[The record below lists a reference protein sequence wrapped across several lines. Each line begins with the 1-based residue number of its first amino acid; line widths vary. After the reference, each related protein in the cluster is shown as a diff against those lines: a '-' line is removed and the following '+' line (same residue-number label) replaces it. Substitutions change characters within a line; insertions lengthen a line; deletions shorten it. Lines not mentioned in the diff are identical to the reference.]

1 MADFDATHS
10 DLPDFSRHRRQAL
23 RWLGATPMF
32 GAAASLAGIAA
43 LASPNAAHAA
53 SVDLTS
59 VTLVLGDQAGGT
71 RALAEAAKV
80 LDGTPYAYRWAN
92 FQGAAPLF
100 EAQRSGAVDLA
111 PAGDLPVLAAAVGD
125 PTLKIVATRA
135 GSGASLG
142 ILVPEHSSLRS
153 VAELKGRTVFIS
165 SARGSISQFQ
175 LYGALAEAG
184 LLRDDVTVRFILP
197 VDAFAA
203 FASGAIEVWATF
215 DPYYGIAVQRGARVL
230 RDGSGIN
237 SGLGFITASG
247 QAVADPRKRLAIAD
261 VLLRLQRAG
270 DWALAHP
277 DAYAQIYASLTR
289 APLDAARKITTRAAL
304 KQHFVADADIAV
316 LQKVAD
322 SAYRDAILPK
332 RIDVRAISDT
342 RIGAG

>member
-1 MADFDATHS
+1 MAGSISTS
-10 DLPDFSRHRRQAL
+10 FSARRRALKLLSAVPACAVAGAFNSLGVQA
-23 RWLGATPMF
+23 AE
-32 GAAASLAGIAA
+32 LA
-43 LASPNAAHAA
+43 P
-53 SVDLTS
+53 

-80 LDGTPYAYRWAN
+80 LDGAPYAFRWAN

-100 EAQRSGAVDLA
+100 EAQRAGAVDLA

-125 PTLKIVATRA
+125 PTLKIVATRV
-135 GSGASLG
+135 GSGEQLG
-142 ILVPEHSSLRS
+142 ILVAQDSKIRT
-153 VAELKGRTVFIS
+153 VADLKGRTVFVS

-184 LLRDDVTVRFILP
+184 LSKEDVNVRFILP

-203 FASGAIEVWATF
+203 FASGSIEVWATF
-215 DPYYGIAVQRGARVL
+215 DPYYGIAVQRGARIL
-230 RDGSGIN
+230 RDGTGIN

-247 QAVADPRKRLAIAD
+247 AALAEPRKRAAIAD
-261 VLLRLQRAG
+261 VLLRFQRAG

-289 APLDAARKITTRAAL
+289 SPLDAAKRITQRASL
-304 KQHFVADADIAV
+304 KQHFINEADISA

-322 SAYRDAILPK
+322 SANRDAILPR

-342 RIGAG
+342 RIATA

>member
-1 MADFDATHS
+1 MTASARTSFQMRRRLLAAGSVLAATALVGPRHARAAD
-10 DLPDFSRHRRQAL
+10 
-23 RWLGATPMF
+23 
-32 GAAASLAGIAA
+32 
-43 LASPNAAHAA
+43 
-53 SVDLTS
+53 S

-100 EAQRSGAVDLA
+100 EAQRAGAVDLA

-125 PTLKIVATRA
+125 PSLRIVATRV
-135 GSGASLG
+135 GSGAQLG
-142 ILVPEHSSLRS
+142 ILVPPHSSIQT
-153 VAELKGRTVFIS
+153 VADLKGRTVFVS

-184 LLRDDVTVRFILP
+184 LSKDDVSVRFILP

-203 FASGAIEVWATF
+203 FASGSIEAWATF
-215 DPYYGIAVQRGARVL
+215 DPYYGIAAQHGARVL

-237 SGLGFITASG
+237 SGLGFFTAPR
-247 QAVADPRKRLAIAD
+247 AALADPRKRVAIAD
-261 VLLRLQRAG
+261 ALLRLQRAG

-277 DAYAQIYASLTR
+277 DAYAQIYATLTR
-289 APLDAARKITTRAAL
+289 SPLDAARQITRRASL
-304 KQHFVADADIAV
+304 KQRFVADADIDA

-322 SAYRDAILPK
+322 RASRDQILPR
-332 RIDVRAISDT
+332 RIDVRAITDT
-342 RIGAG
+342 HIGGA

>member
-1 MADFDATHS
+1 MAGSIPAS
-10 DLPDFSRHRRQAL
+10 FSARRRAL
-23 RWLGATPMF
+23 KLLSAVPAC
-32 GAAASLAGIAA
+32 AAAGAFNSPGVQAAELAQ
-43 LASPNAAHAA
+43 
-53 SVDLTS
+53 

-80 LDGTPYAYRWAN
+80 LDGAPYAFRWAN

-100 EAQRSGAVDLA
+100 EAQRAGAVDLA

-125 PTLKIVATRA
+125 PTLKIVATRI
-135 GSGASLG
+135 GSGEQLG
-142 ILVPEHSSLRS
+142 ILVAQDSKIRT
-153 VAELKGRTVFIS
+153 VADLKGRTVFVS

-184 LLRDDVTVRFILP
+184 LSKDDVNVRFILP

-203 FASGAIEVWATF
+203 FASGSIDVWATF
-215 DPYYGIAVQRGARVL
+215 DPYYGIAVQRGARIL
-230 RDGSGIN
+230 RDGTGIN

-247 QAVADPRKRLAIAD
+247 AALAEPRKRAAIAD
-261 VLLRLQRAG
+261 VLLRFQRAG
-270 DWALAHP
+270 DWALANP

-289 APLDAARKITTRAAL
+289 SPLDAAKRITQRASL
-304 KQHFVADADIAV
+304 KQHFVNEADISA

-322 SAYRDAILPK
+322 SANRDAILPR

-342 RIGAG
+342 HIAKV

>member
-1 MADFDATHS
+1 MTASVPTS
-10 DLPDFSRHRRQAL
+10 FSARRRAL
-23 RWLGATPMF
+23 GLIAAAPVAAAF
-32 GAAASLAGIAA
+32 GAMQSREVDAAD
-43 LASPNAAHAA
+43 LASI
-53 SVDLTS
+53 
-59 VTLVLGDQAGGT
+59 TLVLGDQAGGT

-100 EAQRSGAVDLA
+100 EAQRAGAVDLA

-125 PTLKIVATRA
+125 PTLKIVATRV
-135 GSGASLG
+135 GSGSQLG
-142 ILVPEHSSLRS
+142 ILVPSTSPIRS
-153 VAELKGRTVFIS
+153 VADLKGRTVFVS

-184 LLRDDVTVRFILP
+184 LTKDDVSVRFILP

-203 FASGAIEVWATF
+203 FASGAIDVWATF
-215 DPYYGIAVQRGARVL
+215 DPYYGIAVQRGARIL
-230 RDGSGIN
+230 RDGTGIN

-247 QAVADPRKRLAIAD
+247 SAVADARKRIAIAD

-270 DWALAHP
+270 DWAVANP
-277 DAYAQIYASLTR
+277 DAYAQVYASLTR
-289 APLDAARKITTRAAL
+289 SPLAAANQITRRSAL
-304 KQHFVADADIAV
+304 KQHFVLDADITS

-322 SAYRDAILPK
+322 SAFHDAILPH

-342 RIGAG
+342 HISGA